1 MPSTPFDQ
9 FEFDDQPEYAT
20 PSRPPATPAN
30 TAKRVIVTIIWLIAT
45 VLIILATGSHLGR
58 GLRLREIQLKYHKSD
73 IEYQVLASKHLD
85 DNELKAVQRDGTSIV
100 VLQAIG
106 FGMAF
111 TAIVF
116 VAMVLTVV
124 ANIFMSDGKRRY
136 RRAW

>member
-45 VLIILATGSHLGR
+45 VLIIAVGVSCLSDC
-58 GLRLREIQLKYHKSD
+58 LRLLRIQEKYNGD
-73 IEYQVLASKHLD
+73 VTFAMIADKHLPAG
-85 DNELKAVQRDGTSIV
+85 ELKQVREGRQSIV
-100 VLQAIG
+100 VYHAVY
-106 FGMAF
+106 FGITSA
-111 TAIVF
+111 AVLF
-116 VAMVLTVV
+116 VGIVLTVV
-124 ANIFMSDGKRRY
+124 ASIFMSDGKARY